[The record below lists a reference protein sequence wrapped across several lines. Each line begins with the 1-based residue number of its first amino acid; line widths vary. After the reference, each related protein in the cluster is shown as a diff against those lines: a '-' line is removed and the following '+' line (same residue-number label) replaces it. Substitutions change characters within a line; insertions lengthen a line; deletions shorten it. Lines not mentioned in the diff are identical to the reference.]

1 MRMGG
6 VRVKEMVVVTLLTLL
21 VVGTTT
27 LVHLSHLSRVVAQE
41 SQRQAEL
48 IARQIYAQSR
58 AAIAAA
64 PAEDALDA
72 LRNDR
77 ELRNLLE
84 SSVGYSPHLLYALVA
99 DRSGRIVLHTE
110 SDKQGR
116 TAPPY
121 PSLAALV
128 ALDPVS
134 RFRELY

>member
-1 MRMGG
+1 MSI
-6 VRVKEMVVVTLLTLL
+6 RVKEMVVVTLLTLL

-27 LVHLSHLSRVVAQE
+27 LIHLSHLSRVVAQE

-64 PAEDALDA
+64 PAADALDA

-84 SSVGYSPHLLYALVA
+84 SSVGYSPISCT
-99 DRSGRIVLHTE
+99 RSSPTARGGSCCTPRATSRGGLRPRIRAWPR
-110 SDKQGR
+110 SS
-116 TAPPY
+116 
-121 PSLAALV
+121 PSI
-128 ALDPVS
+128 P
-134 RFRELY
+134 